1 MCLGYVCMCACELK
15 NWWQGTCLIQ
25 GSCMHMTVC
34 GFDLASY
41 VHMHASLMFL
51 ALLTHFSG
59 SSGYCSYLSWCWIH
73 VLLQHVLVRIV
84 WTSSVDPQP
93 HSQIIQ

>member
-1 MCLGYVCMCACELK
+1 
-15 NWWQGTCLIQ
+15 
-25 GSCMHMTVC
+25 MHMTVC